1 MTIIRLVLY
10 QQKVYMKK
18 KVFTLIGILL
28 ASSLLSTQAYAYRPG
43 QNGGGWSPTPYNG
56 GGWNGGG
63 YRPYNGGGWGPRPYW
78 NGGGCWNCGI
88 GAGLAIGAGLGLVAG
103 SLMSPP
109 VMYQQPV
116 IVQQPTY
123 VMPTYPRV
131 IYTQQPQVTII
142 NTN

>member
-1 MTIIRLVLY
+1 
-10 QQKVYMKK
+10 MKK
-18 KVFTLIGILL
+18 KLLAIIGIAITGLT
-28 ASSLLSTQAYAYRPG
+28 LSTQVYAYRPG

-56 GGWNGGG
+56 GGWNP
-63 YRPYNGGGWGPRPYW
+63 RPYNGGGWGPRPYNGGGW
-78 NGGGCWNCGI
+78 NGSWGGGCWNCGI
-88 GAGLAIGAGLGLVAG
+88 GAGLAIGAGLGFVAG
-103 SLMSPP
+103 SLIAPP

-131 IYTQQPQVTII
+131 IYPQQPQVTII

>member
-1 MTIIRLVLY
+1 
-10 QQKVYMKK
+10 MKMK
-18 KVFTLIGILL
+18 LLAIIGI
-28 ASSLLSTQAYAYRPG
+28 AITSLTLSTQVYAYRPG

-56 GGWNGGG
+56 GGW
-63 YRPYNGGGWGPRPYW
+63 GPRPYW
-78 NGGGCWNCGI
+78 NGGGCWNCGL

-103 SLMSPP
+103 SLMPPP

-123 VMPTYPRV
+123 VMPSYPRV
-131 IYTQQPQVTII
+131 IYPQQPQVTII